1 MDVLELQ
8 TLASELVDD
17 AAVAVE
23 ALALAERRYAE
34 GTPASFDSC
43 AHHLSRCY
51 NVIEQMGLRV
61 AKAFENSLDDD
72 KGWRTELIRR
82 LSIRIP
88 SVRPALF
95 SEDIRQPLQELRAFR
110 HVFVHACDLGIDPDK
125 LALILKYGRTVADR
139 LPALVTAFVA
149 TVAKDQGLELP
160 LADWRPAL

>member
-8 TLASELVDD
+8 TLASELADD
-17 AAVAVE
+17 VAVAVG
-23 ALALAERRYAE
+23 ALELAERRYAE
-34 GTPASFDSC
+34 GTPASFDSG

-72 KGWRTELIRR
+72 KGWHTELIRR

-88 SVRPALF
+88 GVRPALF

-110 HVFVHACDLGIDPDK
+110 HVFVHAYDLDVDPDK
-125 LALILKYGRTVADR
+125 LALVLKYGRMVAGR
-139 LPALVTAFVA
+139 LPTLVPAFVA
-149 TVAKDQGLELP
+149 TVAKEQGLDLP
-160 LADWRPAL
+160 PVA